1 MAPRCLWFAVT
12 VLLSTIGDART
23 SNSSELC
30 RGSESSIT
38 VYKNGYGSGW
48 IPASMGTATDAFSNV
63 AVRSGTNFSLS
74 SVTEPYAA
82 FAVNSVV
89 PFCKDSILDMWL
101 QGTVLTRASVV
112 LSSKRYGS
120 VSEAVPLWIAEPDDI
135 ISSSV
140 IFDGKLRFQE
150 PDSEGWYRV
159 SINLLDIANMELN
172 PPSWDTITFQDNSG
186 TGFSLYLS
194 SAMILPNT
202 RDQTSTEQSSCI
214 GSVCNA
220 LLTPPFVPAMLWSQS
235 SGPPMF
241 GYSPISTTVAENLK
255 DTGISQ
261 MIAEEILITN
271 VKIRKWTTNIEIVD
285 FCESIIADGLGKC
298 FLDND
303 DMLQSKMEPQK
314 LVEWPILSIKANSY
328 TNLTLI
334 RQRSGFLLNWM
345 TRNQAVSASEEAESS
360 YFAQSF
366 DSSPGYNVSSGCP
379 GIPWGLSRIDQNDL
393 PIDKIYDTNYTG
405 EGVHVYILDSG
416 VNPHSDF
423 ENRLGVGVNCVSG
436 TCKLGATEDLTGHG
450 THVAATVAGKC
461 FGVAKKAI
469 INPVKVLGGNTG
481 NTGTA
486 NSVIQGIKWAVNTAR
501 ANGWPAVINLSLIAS
516 KDPALNEAVAKAVS
530 LGVTVVTAAGN
541 DMGMDS
547 CTRSPASAPAA
558 FTTGATNKYDLAA
571 SFSNRGPCLKI
582 WAPGNQIASAD
593 YQHLD
598 NGYRVL
604 SGTSMSAPH
613 VSGAAALILSGNPS
627 FSPSQVY
634 EQLSNASVDKIL
646 APDTTKKFLHVE
658 PAF

>member
-1 MAPRCLWFAVT
+1 MTPRGLWFVLT
-12 VLLSTIGDART
+12 ILLSNIGDAWT
-23 SNSSELC
+23 NSSELC

-48 IPASMGTATDAFSNV
+48 ISASMGTATDAFSKI

-82 FAVNSVV
+82 FAVKSVV
-89 PFCKDSILDMWL
+89 PFCKYSILDIWV
-101 QGTVLTRASVV
+101 QGTVLSRASIV
-112 LSSKRYGS
+112 LSSTRYGS

-135 ISSSV
+135 ISASV
-140 IFDGKLRFQE
+140 IFDGKLRLQG
-150 PDSEGWYRV
+150 PDSEGWFRV
-159 SINLLDIANMELN
+159 SLNLLDIANKELS
-172 PPSWDTITFQDNSG
+172 PPNWDTITFQDNSG

-194 SAMILPNT
+194 SATILPST
-202 RDQTSTEQSSCI
+202 SDQPSTQQSSCI

-220 LLTPPFVPAMLWSQS
+220 LLAPPFVQAQS

-241 GYSPISTTVAENLK
+241 GYGPVSTTVAEDLK
-255 DTGISQ
+255 DTGVSQ
-261 MIAEEILITN
+261 MIAEETLISN
-271 VKIRKWTTNIEIVD
+271 VKIRKWTTNIEITN
-285 FCESIIADGLGKC
+285 FCESINADGLGKC
-298 FLDND
+298 FLDKD
-303 DMLQSKMEPQK
+303 DMLEAQTQPQK

-328 TNLTLI
+328 TNLSLI
-334 RQRSGFLLNWM
+334 RDRGGLVLNWM
-345 TRNQAVSASEEAESS
+345 MRNQFVSASEELESS

-366 DSSPGYNVSSGCP
+366 DSSQSFNGSSRCP
-379 GIPWGLSRIDQNDL
+379 GLPWGLSRIDQSDL
-393 PIDKIYDTNYTG
+393 PIDKVYQTNYTG
-405 EGVHVYILDSG
+405 EGVHVYVLDSG

-423 ENRLGVGVNCVSG
+423 EDRLGVGVNCVSG
-436 TCKLGATEDLTGHG
+436 TCKLGGTEDLTGHG

-469 INPVKVLGGNTG
+469 INPVKVLGGPTA

-516 KDPALNEAVAKAVS
+516 RDPALNQAVLKAVS

-547 CTRSPASAPAA
+547 CTRSPASASTAL
-558 FTTGATNKYDLAA
+558 TTGATNIHDLAA

-593 YQHLD
+593 YQQLD

-613 VSGAAALILSGNPS
+613 VSGAAALILGEYPS
-627 FSPSQVY
+627 LSPDQVY
-634 EQLSNASVDKIL
+634 ERLSNASVAKIL
-646 APDTTKKFLHVE
+646 APDTTKKLLNIE
-658 PAF
+658 PVYYNE